1 MFGLFKKKS
10 ETEKLQLKYK
20 KLLEEAHR
28 LSTTNRSAS
37 DEKMFEANEVLKEIE
52 QIKSAKNGK

>member
-20 KLLEEAHR
+20 KLMEEAHR

-37 DEKMFEANEVLKEIE
+37 DDKTFEANEVLKEIE
-52 QIKSAKNGK
+52 KLKESEKSK

>member
-10 ETEKLQLKYK
+10 EVEKLQQKYK
-20 KLLEEAHR
+20 KLMEEAHR

-37 DEKMFEANEVLKEIE
+37 DDKSFEANEVLKEIDRLKE
-52 QIKSAKNGK
+52 SEKGH